1 MYHYVVILLIAASLS
16 IFLPL
21 GMGIYRYKN
30 LQIEGKI
37 IFGYLCLSFLI
48 MEVVMWYTSLKSMQ
62 NHYLL
67 NTFYPIEFLL
77 LSSIYWIS
85 LKTHLYKRMLLYVV
99 IAIMIFII
107 GSNIINLDNFN
118 RFNSIA
124 NTVPYLGL
132 MFFVILYFYELLKE
146 LHIVKLS
153 THPLF
158 WISVGIILYVS
169 INFFLFIFGEFV
181 MFNSSKEISKLPG
194 IINSIATIIFR
205 IFLTI
210 GLWFSRTP
218 IQSNLSLK

>member
-1 MYHYVVILLIAASLS
+1 MYHYVVILMIAASLS

-21 GMGIYRYKN
+21 GIGIYRYKS
-30 LQIEGKI
+30 LQIEGRI
-37 IFGYLCLSFLI
+37 VFGYLCLSFLI
-48 MEVVMWYTSLKSMQ
+48 MEVVMWYTVIKSMQ

-67 NTFYPIEFLL
+67 NAFYPIEFLM
-77 LSSIYWIS
+77 LSSIYWIT
-85 LKTHLYKRMLLYVV
+85 LKTPLYKKIILCVAIV
-99 IAIMIFII
+99 IITFII
-107 GSNIINLDNFN
+107 GSHIINLDNFN
-118 RFNSIA
+118 RFNSVA
-124 NTVPYLGL
+124 NAVANLGL

-153 THPLF
+153 NHPMF

-181 MFNSSKEISKLPG
+181 MFNSSKEISKLSL
-194 IINSIATIIFR
+194 IITSISTIIFR

-210 GLWFSRTP
+210 GLWFSKTP

>member
-1 MYHYVVILLIAASLS
+1 MYHYVVILYIAASLS

-21 GMGIYRYKN
+21 GIGVYRYKS

-62 NHYLL
+62 NHYLS
-67 NTFYPIEFLL
+67 NTFYPMEFLL

-85 LKTHLYKRMLLYVV
+85 LKTPIYRKILLCVV
-99 IAIMIFII
+99 IAIMIFVI
-107 GSNIINLDNFN
+107 GSNVINFDNFN

-124 NTVPYLGL
+124 NSIIYLGL
-132 MFFVILYFYELLKE
+132 MFLVILYFYELLKE

-153 THPLF
+153 THPMF

-169 INFFLFIFGEFV
+169 ISFFLFIFGEFV
-181 MFNSSKEISKLPG
+181 AFNKSKEISKLDP
-194 IINSIATIIFR
+194 IIHSIATIIFR
-205 IFLTI
+205 IFLTL
-210 GLWFSRTP
+210 GLWFSKTP